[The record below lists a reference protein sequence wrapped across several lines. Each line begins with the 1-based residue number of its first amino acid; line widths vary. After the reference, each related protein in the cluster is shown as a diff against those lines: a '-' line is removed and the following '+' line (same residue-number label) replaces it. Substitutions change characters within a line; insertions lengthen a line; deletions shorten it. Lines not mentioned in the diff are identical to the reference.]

1 VSTGAVPPQVHPG
14 HTPAGVKRSSANE
27 VEKTQTVEEMLFNLA
42 VSRQPAPPPF
52 GALPAAARPAPLS
65 APLTAPLPP
74 SVGRGDSQP
83 PTGGLLNGCVV
94 VGDSQPPRGAR
105 GGAATPTEAREIAG
119 RRSAPYSSPV
129 VGYHPSPGRVDA
141 PPPRPASTPGRLD
154 HLDSSVSPVL
164 SPNIARPAAAGAG
177 ANDWGS
183 GSGRGSGNG
192 RGRGSG
198 SGGGDS
204 SGGGGVALPSST
216 RTAAQVQQQR
226 LQQMRNSHR
235 P

>member
-1 VSTGAVPPQVHPG
+1 MVKYGCSLECIGLQGRPSRRPHSRMAIDQTRRPSGGSAGVPPTAQ
-14 HTPAGVKRSSANE
+14 
-27 VEKTQTVEEMLFNLA
+27 
-42 VSRQPAPPPF
+42 
-52 GALPAAARPAPLS
+52 GALARS
-65 APLTAPLPP
+65 QECT
-74 SVGRGDSQP
+74 VGLWAQ
-83 PTGGLLNGCVV
+83 
-94 VGDSQPPRGAR
+94 
-105 GGAATPTEAREIAG
+105 E
-119 RRSAPYSSPV
+119 
-129 VGYHPSPGRVDA
+129 PSPGRLGAALQPRSPAA
-141 PPPRPASTPGRLD
+141 PQPRSPAAPQPRSPAALQPLRRATASHIRLQPPSPVVAG
-154 HLDSSVSPVL
+154 VSPVL